1 MTGVHYCRLY
11 SPLVGS
17 LNTDRDM
24 VKLGRKAQWG
34 GGGEMGGVNVHCPRP
49 GVRKPGLNVSEVS

>member
-17 LNTDRDM
+17 LSTDRDM

-34 GGGEMGGVNVHCPRP
+34 GGGGVNVHCPRP